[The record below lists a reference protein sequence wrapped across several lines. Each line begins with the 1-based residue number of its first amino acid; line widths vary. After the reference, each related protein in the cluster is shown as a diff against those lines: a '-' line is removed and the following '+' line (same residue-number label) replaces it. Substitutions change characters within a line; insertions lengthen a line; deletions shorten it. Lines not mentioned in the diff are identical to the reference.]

1 MILIPF
7 VCINFFVLLWNDI
20 GMDTVLRDGFS
31 EPTIFDSPLWFTLL
45 VVDFIF
51 LIILILSNIK
61 NPRTLI
67 KGIIVSLSLSA
78 DVVLMIISGLYYQH
92 GINNPLMH
100 ILEALQMYSV
110 SVKGTLEMIAFIAIR
125 SLILLYAITVVW
137 HYLSTRKS

>member
-61 NPRTLI
+61 KPQSFI

-78 DVVLMIISGLYYQH
+78 DVFLMIISGLYYQH
-92 GINNPLMH
+92 GINNPLKH
-100 ILEALQMYSV
+100 ILEALRMYSV
-110 SVKGTLEMIAFIAIR
+110 GFKGTLEMIAFIAIR

-137 HYLSTRKS
+137 HYLSTRKG

>member
-1 MILIPF
+1 MLLIPF

-61 NPRTLI
+61 KPQSFI

-78 DVVLMIISGLYYQH
+78 DVFLMIISGLYYQH
-92 GINNPLMH
+92 GINNPLKH
-100 ILEALQMYSV
+100 ILEALDIDEE
-110 SVKGTLEMIAFIAIR
+110 K
-125 SLILLYAITVVW
+125 
-137 HYLSTRKS
+137 